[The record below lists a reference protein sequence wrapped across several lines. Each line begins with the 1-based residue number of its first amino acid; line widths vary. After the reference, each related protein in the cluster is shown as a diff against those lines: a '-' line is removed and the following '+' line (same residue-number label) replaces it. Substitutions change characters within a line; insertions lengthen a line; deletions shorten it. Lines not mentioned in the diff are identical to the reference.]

1 MSIKA
6 LQDYTYYSK
15 YARYNKKAKR
25 RETWN
30 EAVDRVK
37 GMHLKKYASR
47 ISAYPELQEEIEWAF
62 EQVRQKRALGSQR
75 AFTIWRRSNS

>member
-15 YARYNKKAKR
+15 YARYNKEAKR

-30 EAVDRVK
+30 EANERVK
-37 GMHLKKYASR
+37 NMHLFKYAPQ
-47 ISAYPELQEEIEWAF
+47 IIEYPEIKDGLVVI
-62 EQVRQKRALGSQR
+62 
-75 AFTIWRRSNS
+75 I